1 MKFFMNKCKTIIW
14 ILFSALTFLIGI
26 TITYAYLAIR
36 INNNETTSTVAFDA
50 GTMEINYENNSCFKQ

>member
-1 MKFFMNKCKTIIW
+1 MNKGKTIIW

-36 INNNETTSTVAFDA
+36 ITNNETTSTVAFDA
-50 GTMEINYENNSCFKQ
+50 GTMEINYENNSIISY